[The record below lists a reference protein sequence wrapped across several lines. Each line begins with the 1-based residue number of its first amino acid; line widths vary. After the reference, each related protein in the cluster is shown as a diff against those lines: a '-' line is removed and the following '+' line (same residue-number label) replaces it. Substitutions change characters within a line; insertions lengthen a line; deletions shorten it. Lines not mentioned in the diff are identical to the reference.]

1 MEPMKKTFTIHDLP
15 CSERPRERMQK
26 YGAEALSTTELMAI
40 LIGSGTH
47 GESVLLTAQKLLS
60 YFGNLNNLSQASIQE
75 LATIKG
81 IGIARATTIKAA
93 FELSRRIEDPDYYVK
108 DTPIQSP
115 EQAFKSVLEK
125 LKGKKKEYFY
135 ILCLDTRNRV
145 RVKKQVSIGNLDSS
159 IVHPR
164 EVFKEAISSLASSV
178 IFVHNHPSGDL
189 EPSSEDIHLTRR
201 LVEAGQLLGIPVL
214 DHIIVN
220 DKSYISLKARDLI

>member
-1 MEPMKKTFTIHDLP
+1 MSMEKTFTIHDLP

-26 YGAEALSTTELMAI
+26 YGAEALSTAELMAI

-60 YFGNLNNLSQASIQE
+60 HFGNLNNLSQASIQE

-93 FELSRRIEDPDYYVK
+93 FELSRRIEDPDYCK
-108 DTPIQSP
+108 NDTAIQSP
-115 EQAFKSVLEK
+115 EQAFKSVQEK
-125 LKGKKKEYFY
+125 LKGKKREYFY
-135 ILCLDTRNRV
+135 ILCLDTRNHV
-145 RVKKQVSIGNLDSS
+145 RSKKQVSMGNLDSS

-189 EPSSEDIHLTRR
+189 EPSPEDIHLTRR